1 MKGHLRHPRGLGTVC
16 GRKRVLVEADPRLVT
31 CRDCLR
37 KAKPAPCL
45 VPLSFVHDCAGRVAA
60 ATLALIA
67 KEVRQ
72 AKIPEPLPDFASH
85 VQECL
90 RAVIA
95 ELQRHV
101 IRDDATTWQ
110 TEHAP
115 KTA

>member
-1 MKGHLRHPRGLGTVC
+1 VC
-16 GRKRVLVEADPRLVT
+16 GRAGVLEIDPLLVN

-37 KAKPAPCL
+37 KAKLSPAL
-45 VPLSFVHDCAGRVAA
+45 VSLPLLHASAQLVCATA
-60 ATLALIA
+60 LALIA
-67 KEVRQ
+67 KEAGKPTVPEQQRGSTSYTQ
-72 AKIPEPLPDFASH
+72 A
-85 VQECL
+85 CL

-101 IRDDATTWQ
+101 IRDDVTTWQ